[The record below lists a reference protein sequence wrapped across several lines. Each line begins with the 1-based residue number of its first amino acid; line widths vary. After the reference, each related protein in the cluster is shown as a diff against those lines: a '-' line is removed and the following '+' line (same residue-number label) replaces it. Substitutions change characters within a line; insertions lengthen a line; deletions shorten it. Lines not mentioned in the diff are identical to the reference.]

1 MASDVSKGRHTISLG
16 SQGNNAFP
24 LLMNGIVLDPGGIK
38 WSEGYILTGTLE
50 KVWSLEDYRKF
61 VKFVVFFPLVLMSD
75 VPV

>member
-50 KVWSLEDYRKF
+50 KIWSLED
-61 VKFVVFFPLVLMSD
+61 
-75 VPV
+75 